1 MNAVFS
7 QGSHRVADIL
17 SLTAGLSQEELLTV
31 QRSISER
38 CQHSAEVRVYMYIHV
53 YINVGSC

>member
-1 MNAVFS
+1 MFS

-31 QRSISER
+31 QRSITER
-38 CQHSAEVRVYMYIHV
+38 CQHSAEVPVQVCTCTYK
-53 YINVGSC
+53 C